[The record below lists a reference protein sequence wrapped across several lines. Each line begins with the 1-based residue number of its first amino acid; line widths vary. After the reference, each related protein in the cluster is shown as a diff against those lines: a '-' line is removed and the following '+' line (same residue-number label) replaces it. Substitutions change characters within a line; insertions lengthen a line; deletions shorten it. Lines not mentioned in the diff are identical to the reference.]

1 MNKTWNYCFKH
12 LFCEKTNLFYDHLC
26 SHEKNGNI
34 SGLPTL
40 EQIKSQIP
48 NPNGWSTGM
57 EDSVICGS
65 MMLDCAVEKGEK
77 QLINNI
83 VDGLILCATCSNEP
97 GFIARSVSPIDNKT
111 HYSNSSRD
119 QYTHFIYSL
128 THLYFSS
135 FCDDEQKQKIKEIFV
150 DVADR
155 MTRCVTAE
163 NDYEFPREDNKKGL
177 CFKMWGEIGKH
188 EYLRLPMFY
197 LAAFL
202 VSKNEKYRDLYLK
215 YRDEALE
222 KSFGFD
228 YENAHAAYP
237 VLQMQYSLKYIYDFD
252 DDTTVKSKCK
262 ELMKSASDVFSKK
275 AKEYYKSLLECTD
288 TLGYKYT
295 PFWNQPAVYT
305 GNIGG
310 IEYNNHNQDIYPEN
324 KAYYILRNIGDSV
337 AIVALYNG
345 FDEDLV
351 EIIKK
356 SADLIDYDNH
366 YSNAPIYLLNGYYS
380 MKSSTSF

>member
-1 MNKTWNYCFKH
+1 MNSAWNYCFNH
-12 LFCEKTNLFYDHLC
+12 LFCDKTNLFYDHLY
-26 SHEKNGNI
+26 SHEKHGNI
-34 SGLPTL
+34 SGLPTI

-65 MMLDCAVEKGEK
+65 MMLDCATAKGEK
-77 QLINNI
+77 DNIKRI
-83 VDGLILCATCSNEP
+83 VDGLILCATCSREK

-128 THLYFSS
+128 TRFYFSS
-135 FCDDEQKQKIKEIFV
+135 FCDDEQKRKIKEIFA

-155 MTRCVTAE
+155 MTRCVNAE
-163 NDYEFPREDNKKGL
+163 NDYEFLREDNKKGL

-197 LAAFL
+197 LAAFV
-202 VSKNEKYRDLYLK
+202 VSKNEKYKNLYLK
-215 YRDEALE
+215 YRDEAIE
-222 KSFGFD
+222 KSFGID
-228 YENAHAAYP
+228 YENEQTAYP

-252 DDTTVKSKCK
+252 NDSNVKSKCK
-262 ELMKSASDVFSKK
+262 ELMKSASDTFSKK
-275 AKEYYKSLLECTD
+275 VKEYYKSLLDCTD
-288 TLGYKYT
+288 TLSYKYT
-295 PFWNQPAVYT
+295 HFYEQKAVYI

-310 IEYNNHNQDIYPEN
+310 IEYYNHNQDIYPEN

-337 AIVALYNG
+337 ATVALNG
-345 FDEDLV
+345 EFDEDLIK
-351 EIIKK
+351 IIKK
-356 SADLIDYDNH
+356 SARLIDYDNH